1 MHPDAKSNVP
11 KPAPLLHASVL
22 PLTPP
27 RRRPGPSWSRCALV
41 MHGVATLVG
50 PKSRLAW
57 LRPVCATIA
66 HQVAVVSTYV
76 MLGYYDV
83 VRRAAF
89 KRSITG
95 WRILWVHAALH
106 YGPVAWWDYVKTYGH
121 IRGWHKGVA
130 LVLHALWFWFG
141 VGGTRRG
148 LESVYAE
155 MPGSRCWGELGLVSL
170 VGVLTA
176 GNYPVTSRTPA

>member
-1 MHPDAKSNVP
+1 MHSLHTKNVQRPTLRMSSPVSPP
-11 KPAPLLHASVL
+11 K
-22 PLTPP
+22 
-27 RRRPGPSWSRCALV
+27 RPCPSWSRCALV
-41 MHGVATLVG
+41 MHGVATLSG

-57 LRPVCATIA
+57 LQPVCATIA
-66 HQVAVVSTYV
+66 HQVAVVSTYA

-83 VRRAAF
+83 VRRAAM

-95 WRILWVHAALH
+95 WRVLWVHAVLH
-106 YGPVAWWDYVKTYGH
+106 YGPVAWWADVPGRA

-148 LESVYAE
+148 LENVYAE
-155 MPGSRCWGELGLVSL
+155 MPGSGCWGELGLVSL

-176 GNYPVTSRTPA
+176 SPP